1 MEGSDS
7 VPKLIALCGV
17 LFAVPIAVGQT
28 QPHDVAVLPVVSTL
42 SFEKPQT
49 VSFGTKPV
57 MMTANYFCS
66 EDGVAF
72 LAVADSLESPILTLH
87 AVKSSQGNT
96 RFAPP
101 GLRGF
106 GDMSTPLRYFA
117 ADGEVAMLVIAEH
130 EQVPG
135 QSAAVETSPIVLI
148 YDRKAV
154 FKRYVPVPE
163 GLDVRALGLFESGD
177 LLLAALDEK
186 THATRLVIVDSTG
199 RVLKELSLF
208 DEDFNGQKNHDELQP
223 ASSVTGSDGALATLD
238 ILPYGQNLLIFP
250 RVTRH
255 AVIELNEHGVVRS
268 TSLQLPP
275 GATLATVLSA
285 TRNSWKIRT
294 YSKSEMRTDEQTG
307 SQYAV
312 LKGGATLEFN
322 PLDGT
327 VRREIDMPQGSKAKL
342 VCEHDGDY
350 LAIQTDAA
358 TGALQ
363 ILQGKE
369 DR

>member
-1 MEGSDS
+1 
-7 VPKLIALCGV
+7 
-17 LFAVPIAVGQT
+17 
-28 QPHDVAVLPVVSTL
+28 
-42 SFEKPQT
+42 
-49 VSFGTKPV
+49 

-87 AVKSSQGNT
+87 AVKSAQDDT
-96 RFAPP
+96 RFVSPR
-101 GLRGF
+101 LQGF
-106 GDMSTPLRYFA
+106 GGMSTPLRFFA
-117 ADGEVAMLVIAEH
+117 ADREVAMLVIAEH
-130 EQVPG
+130 EQAPG
-135 QSAAVETSPIVLI
+135 QNAAVETSHIILI
-148 YDRKAV
+148 YDRKGT
-154 FKRYVPVPE
+154 FKKYAPVPE
-163 GLDVRALGLFESGD
+163 GLDVRAMGLFESGD

-186 THATRLVIVDSTG
+186 THATRLVIMDSTG
-199 RVLKELSLF
+199 RIQKELSLF
-208 DEDFNGQKNHDELQP
+208 DEDFNGQKNHNELQP
-223 ASSVTGSDGALATLD
+223 VSSITGSDGAFAALD

-275 GATLATVLSA
+275 GATLANALSA
-285 TRNSWKIRT
+285 TRNSWKIRVF
-294 YSKSEMRTDEQTG
+294 SKSEIRTDEQTG

-327 VRREIDMPQGSKAKL
+327 IRREIDMPQDSKAKL

-350 LAIQTDAA
+350 LAIQTDVAN
-358 TGALQ
+358 GALQ